1 MALTLTAYLTAE
13 TLIGGMDVPEVR
25 ARAVER
31 LRAGKISRVVL
42 EGFRAGSVASESL
55 LREARDYFAAE
66 GFTVLGGIMPLQGA
80 GFGKRSEG
88 VETRQAVFC
97 YSDEDT
103 VAALELEVRKL
114 ARLFGQIVI
123 DDAFFTSCRCAVCA
137 AACHDGDWG
146 AMRRR
151 QLGMVAERWLDAAH
165 AENPRV
171 RVTVKFPQYYDRYGR
186 FGYDVERFPAI
197 FDAVWQGTETRDPT
211 TLDFGYVEP
220 YQGYFNLRWMQLCA
234 GGKCESGWFDF
245 LDCDGQQF
253 FDQAVTTSLGG
264 APDIVIWCYDERL
277 FNGSRMGRLAK
288 SLDSLRALNDAA
300 VDPKGVYV
308 VKPPNRD
315 GGRDL
320 YVYDYLG
327 MLGIPCV
334 PAHSMTPSMQSVI
347 LTAHAVSDPSVAE
360 AIPRALMAGRHVI
373 VTFDALHKLKRKPQ
387 ILEFFGYRP
396 QDVIHA
402 GGVVREFIIED
413 AAYPCEKP
421 FRVHGDLAPTDT
433 SVLAWAVLDASE
445 DAPIR
450 IPMVTSKVYAGGG
463 RAIVWN
469 VGTFGHE
476 DFDIRE
482 QLNVPVKSD
491 WFNLPKRVVDF
502 LRRTATAPHG
512 YTIKAPARVAS
523 FLFAGHAAF
532 VNYGIT
538 PVEVEVAGLKW
549 DPASLQSDSPKTAC
563 SGNTLYL
570 ATRSYALLKTR

>member
-13 TLIGGMDVPEVR
+13 TLIGGMKDPEGR
-25 ARAVER
+25 ARAGALLKASRV
-31 LRAGKISRVVL
+31 SRVVL
-42 EGFRAGSVASESL
+42 EGFRAGSVAPESL
-55 LREARDYFAAE
+55 LRAVRDYFE
-66 GFTVLGGIMPLQGA
+66 GEGLAVLGGLMPLQGA

-97 YSDEDT
+97 YSDEGT
-103 VAALELEVRKL
+103 AAALEQEVRKL
-114 ARLFGQIVI
+114 ARVFRQIVI
-123 DDAFFTSCRCAVCA
+123 DDAFFTSCRCSVCA

-151 QLGMVAERWLDAAH
+151 QLAMVAQRWVQAAH
-165 AENPRV
+165 EENPTV
-171 RVTVKFPQYYDRYGR
+171 RVTVKFPQYYDRYAR
-186 FGYDVERFPAI
+186 FGYDVERYPEI

-234 GGKCESGWFDF
+234 GPKCESGWFDF

-253 FDQAVTTSLGG
+253 YDQAVTTSLGG
-264 APDIVIWCYDERL
+264 AADIVIWCYDERL

-288 SLDSLRALNDAA
+288 TLDALQALNDAA

-320 YVYDYLG
+320 YIYDYLG

-334 PAHSMTPSMQSVI
+334 PAHTMSTSMQSVI
-347 LTAHAVSDPSVAE
+347 LTAHAVSDPAVVE
-360 AIPRALMAGRHVI
+360 TIPRALMAGRHVI
-373 VTFDALHKLKRKPQ
+373 LTFDALHRLKTKPQ

-396 QDVIHA
+396 QDVIQA
-402 GGVVREFIIED
+402 SGVVREFIIED
-413 AAYPCEKP
+413 TAYACEKP
-421 FRVHGDLAPTDT
+421 FRVSGDLAPTDT
-433 SVLAWAVLDASE
+433 AVVAWAVLDASE

-450 IPMVTSKVYAGGG
+450 VPMVTAKSYASGG

-469 VGTFGHE
+469 MGTFGHE

-482 QLNVPVKSD
+482 QLNVPVRSD

-523 FLFAGHAAF
+523 FLFANHAAF

-538 PVEVEVAGLKW
+538 PAEVEVSGLKW
-549 DPASLQSDSPKTAC
+549 ESTTLQSDSPKTVC
-563 SGNTLYL
+563 TGNTLYL
-570 ATRSYALLKTR
+570 ATRSYALIKMR